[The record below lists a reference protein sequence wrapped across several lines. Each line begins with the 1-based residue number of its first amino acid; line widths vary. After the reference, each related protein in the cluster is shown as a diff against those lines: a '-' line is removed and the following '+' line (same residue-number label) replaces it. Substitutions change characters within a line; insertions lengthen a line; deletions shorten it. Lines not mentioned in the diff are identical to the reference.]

1 VRSWREDTPQAV
13 QDDLDGLL
21 GVALERAEHGLR
33 ERGVLHPFA
42 AAVGDDGGL
51 TLTMGD
57 AGTGAPTAEVVE
69 LLYAGLRGQRDAY
82 RAVAFVVDVRVEGGD
97 AVRVEAEH
105 RDGGPAIGV
114 VMPYQRSRF
123 RKTLATGELSAFEGQ
138 RRVWT

>member
-1 VRSWREDTPQAV
+1 MRSWRADAPRAV

-21 GVALERAEHGLR
+21 GVVLERAEQSLR

-42 AAVGDDGGL
+42 AAVGDDGRV

-57 AGTGAPTAEVVE
+57 AGDGAPTTEVVE
-69 LLYAGLRGQRDAY
+69 LLYAGLRAQRDAY
-82 RAVAFVVDVRVEGGD
+82 RAVAFVVDVRIEGGD

-123 RKTLATGELSAFEGQ
+123 RKTLTTGELAAFEGQ
-138 RRVWT
+138 RRVWD